1 MAGGAGLPEVCGGI
15 YECQVSTREP
25 AGNLRVYSGPMK
37 TNLLAGLLR
46 AVVALG
52 LAVPVVLQTGC
63 LVVAAG
69 AAAAGTVVY
78 VRGELKAALPNSYDA
93 VVNATNQAI
102 DSLRFRKTEEEG
114 DALKTEIEARTGTDK
129 SVEIEVI
136 RVSDSLTNV
145 HIRVGVFGDEA
156 MSLTILEKI
165 KESL

>member
-1 MAGGAGLPEVCGGI
+1 
-15 YECQVSTREP
+15 
-25 AGNLRVYSGPMK
+25 MK
-37 TNLLAGLLR
+37 TNLSAGLIR

-52 LAVPVVLQTGC
+52 LTVPVALQTGC

-78 VRGELKAALPNSYDA
+78 VRGELKSSLPDSYEA
-93 VVNATNQAI
+93 VVKAANQAI

-129 SVEIEVI
+129 SVEIDIV
-136 RVSDSLTNV
+136 RVSDSLTEV
-145 HIRVGVFGDEA
+145 HIRVGVFGDES
-156 MSLTILEKI
+156 MSLTILDKI

>member
-1 MAGGAGLPEVCGGI
+1 
-15 YECQVSTREP
+15 
-25 AGNLRVYSGPMK
+25 MK
-37 TNLLAGLLR
+37 TNLSSGLFR
-46 AVVALG
+46 AVFALG
-52 LAVPVVLQTGC
+52 LVVPVVMQTGC

-78 VRGELKAALPNSYDA
+78 VRGDLKASLPNSYDA
-93 VVNATNQAI
+93 VVKAANQAI

-129 SVEIEVI
+129 SVDIDIV
-136 RVSDSLTNV
+136 RVSDSLTEV

-156 MSLTILEKI
+156 MSLTILDKM